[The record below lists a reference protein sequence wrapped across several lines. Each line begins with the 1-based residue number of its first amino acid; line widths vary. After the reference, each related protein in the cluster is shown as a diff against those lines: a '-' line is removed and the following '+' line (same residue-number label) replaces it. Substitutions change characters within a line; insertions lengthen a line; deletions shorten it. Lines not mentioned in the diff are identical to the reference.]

1 MDPQKFTEATTKALE
16 GAINLAKESSNSQL
30 APAHLASALLTPTTQ
45 ANTGQQQATLFASII
60 NKAGGN
66 PDLVNRALAKFIV
79 RLPAQ
84 DPAPDDVSLSPAT
97 AKVLREAEKI
107 MKEKNDSFVAQDH
120 LILAL
125 VQDASIATILKEA
138 GITPDQVKQA
148 AQQIRGGKQVNSR
161 GAEEGFDAL
170 SKYARD
176 LTAEAESGKLDPV
189 IGRDQE
195 IRRCIRIL
203 SRRTKNNPVLI
214 GEPGTGKTSVAEGL
228 AQRIVARDVPP
239 NLLGRL
245 WSLDMGALTA
255 GASYKGQFEERL
267 KSVIEECEKAG
278 EDGPGVILF
287 IDEIHTVMAGQG
299 GTGIGAGDLLKP
311 ALARGKLRTIGAT
324 TLNEYRQH
332 IEKDAAF
339 ERRFQQVL
347 VNEPSV
353 PEAIS
358 ILRGIKERYEVHH
371 GVTILDSAL
380 VAAATLAH
388 RYLTSR
394 KLPDSAIDCLDEAA
408 SAVRIARESQPEE
421 IDQLER
427 QKLQLEIEL
436 HALNK
441 ELARD
446 KRVDEVAKQ
455 KIEDTKR
462 QIAQIEDQLGPIK
475 AKFQA
480 EKSKTDEINKV
491 KRRIDELTAKAADAE
506 RRYDLATAAD
516 ITHGAL
522 PDLRN
527 RLGQLEDAKKEE
539 DRAMRLAG
547 TEQLAGDTVTPEAI
561 QAVVAQWS
569 GIPVTSMKLSEKQKL
584 LKMERTLRR
593 EVIGQDEAVNA
604 VANAIRLN
612 RSGLSNAER
621 PIASLLFCGPS
632 GTGKTLLAKA
642 LAKFLFDSPDA
653 MLRIDASEYSEKHT
667 VSKLLG
673 APAGYIG
680 YESGGILTEFVRRK
694 PYSVVL
700 IDELEKA
707 SREFVQVFLQ
717 VLDDG
722 RITDSAGRVVNFKN
736 TVIIMTSN
744 LGSSFLNELPDD
756 GSPVP
761 ESTRELVTGAIR
773 AHLPPEFLNRIDS
786 VVIYNRLSREDVRA
800 IVEVR
805 IQDVQKRLRAN
816 GKDVTL
822 QVSKPALDFLAS
834 VGYHPSYGARP
845 LNRAIQNELL
855 HPLSKY
861 LIDES
866 IRDGETARI
875 DFDARANRLVVVPN
889 HESTISLQDDDDQE
903 MDDDEDDAIEVEE
916 LD

>member
-1 MDPQKFTEATTKALE
+1 MDPSKYTEATTKALE
-16 GAINLAKESSNSQL
+16 TAINLAKESSNSQL
-30 APAHLASALLTPTTQ
+30 APAHLASALLSPTQ
-45 ANTGQQQATLFASII
+45 NATGQSQATLFSSII

-66 PDLVNRALAKFIV
+66 PELINRGLSKFIV

-84 DPAPDDVSLSPAT
+84 DPPPEDVTLSPAT

-125 VQDASIATILKEA
+125 IQDNSIATIIKEA
-138 GITPDQVKQA
+138 GITPEQIKMA
-148 AQQIRGGKQVNSR
+148 AQQLRGGKQVNSK

-189 IGRDQE
+189 IGRDAE

-214 GEPGTGKTSVAEGL
+214 GEPGVGKTAVAEGL

-267 KSVIEECEKAG
+267 KSVLEECEKAG

-339 ERRFQQVL
+339 ERRFQQVI

-436 HALNK
+436 HALNS

-446 KRVDEVAKQ
+446 KKDEVAKA
-455 KIEDTKR
+455 KIEEVKR
-462 QIAQIEDQLGPIK
+462 SISQIEDQLAPIK

-480 EKSKTDEINKV
+480 EKSKTDEINTV

-527 RLGQLEDAKKEE
+527 RLAQLEEAKKEE
-539 DRAMRLAG
+539 DKALRASG
-547 TEQLAGDTVTPEAI
+547 TEALAGDVVTPDHIAS
-561 QAVVAQWS
+561 VVAQWS
-569 GIPVTSMKLSEKQKL
+569 GIPVTSMKLSEKEKL
-584 LKMERTLRR
+584 LKMEKTLRK
-593 EVIGQDEAVNA
+593 EVVGQDEAVKA

-612 RSGLSNAER
+612 RSGLSNADR
-621 PIASLLFCGPS
+621 PIASFLFCGPS
-632 GTGKTLLAKA
+632 GTGKTQLAKS

-673 APAGYIG
+673 APAGYVG
-680 YESGGILTEFVRRK
+680 YNEGGLLTEFVRRK

-700 IDELEKA
+700 VDELEKA

-717 VLDDG
+717 ILDDG
-722 RITDSAGRVVNFKN
+722 RATDAAGRIINFKN

-744 LGSSFLNELPDD
+744 LGSAYLNELPDD
-756 GSPVP
+756 GAPVP
-761 ESTRELVTGAIR
+761 AETKELVMGAIR

-786 VVIYNRLSREDVRA
+786 IVIYNRLSRHDVRS

-805 IQDVQKRLRAN
+805 IQELQKRLRAN
-816 GKDVTL
+816 GKDITL
-822 QVSKPALDFLAS
+822 DVSKPALDFLAS
-834 VGYHPSYGARP
+834 VGYHPAYGARP

-855 HPLSKY
+855 HPLSKFI
-861 LIDES
+861 IDES

-875 DFDARANRLVVVPN
+875 DFDPQANRLVVIPN
-889 HESTISLQDDDDQE
+889 HEPSIQYDQDSDEE
-903 MDDDEDDAIEVEE
+903 MGDGEDGIEVEE

>member
-1 MDPQKFTEATTKALE
+1 MSIDPQKFTEATTKALE
-16 GAINLAKESSNSQL
+16 AAINLAKESSNSQL
-30 APAHLASALLTPTTQ
+30 APAHLASALLSPTQ
-45 ANTGQQQATLFASII
+45 SSTGATQATLFSSII

-66 PDLVNRALAKFIV
+66 PELVSRGLAKFIV

-84 DPAPDDVSLSPAT
+84 EPAPDDVSLSPAT

-107 MKEKNDSFVAQDH
+107 MKDKNDSFVAQDH

-125 VQDASIATILKEA
+125 VQDNSISTILKEA
-138 GITPDQVKQA
+138 GITPEQVKAA

-214 GEPGTGKTSVAEGL
+214 GEPGVGKTAVAEGL

-267 KSVIEECEKAG
+267 KSVLEECEKAG

-394 KLPDSAIDCLDEAA
+394 KLPDSAIDCIDEAC

-436 HALNK
+436 HALSS

-446 KRVDEVAKQ
+446 KKDEVAKA
-455 KIEDTKR
+455 KIEDTKQAISR
-462 QIAQIEDQLGPIK
+462 IDDQLAPIK
-475 AKFQA
+475 ARFQA
-480 EKSKTDEINKV
+480 EKGKTDEINNV

-516 ITHGAL
+516 IVHGAL

-527 RLGQLEDAKKEE
+527 RLATLEEAKKEE
-539 DRAMRLAG
+539 DKQMRASGGEA
-547 TEQLAGDTVTPEAI
+547 LAGDTVTPEAI

-584 LKMERTLRR
+584 LKMEKTLRR
-593 EVIGQDEAVNA
+593 EVVGQDEAVAA
-604 VANAIRLN
+604 VSNAIRLN
-612 RSGLSNAER
+612 RSGLSNADR
-621 PIASLLFCGPS
+621 PIASFLFVGPS
-632 GTGKTLLAKA
+632 GTGKTQLAKS

-667 VSKLLG
+667 VAKLLG
-673 APAGYIG
+673 APAGYVG
-680 YESGGILTEFVRRK
+680 YNEGGLLTEWVRRK

-700 IDELEKA
+700 VDELEKA

-722 RITDSAGRVVNFKN
+722 RVTDAAGRVVNFKN

-744 LGSSFLNELPDD
+744 LGSAFLNELPDD

-761 ESTRELVTGAIR
+761 ESTKELVNGAIR
-773 AHLPPEFLNRIDS
+773 GHLPPEFLNRIDS
-786 VVIYNRLSREDVRA
+786 IVIYNRLSRADVRS

-805 IQDVQKRLRAN
+805 IQEVQKRLRSN
-816 GKDVTL
+816 GKDITL
-822 QVSKPALDFLAS
+822 QISKPALDFLGS

-855 HPLSKY
+855 NPLSKY
-861 LIDES
+861 IIDES
-866 IRDGETARI
+866 IRDGEVARVE
-875 DFDARANRLVVVPN
+875 FDAPANRLVCIPN
-889 HESTISLQDDDDQE
+889 HESSVPNDDDDSDEE
-903 MDDDEDDAIEVEE
+903 MGDDSIEVEE

>member
-1 MDPQKFTEATTKALE
+1 MDPQKYTEATVKTLE
-16 GAINLAKESSNSQL
+16 AAIALAKDNSNSQL
-30 APAHLASALLTPTTQ
+30 APAHLASALLDPTQ
-45 ANTGQQQATLFASII
+45 SANGASQSASLFSSIL
-60 NKAGGN
+60 NKAGAA
-66 PDLVNRALAKFIV
+66 PELVSRGLSRFIV

-84 DPAPDDVSLSPAT
+84 EPAPDDVSLSPAT
-97 AKVLREAEKI
+97 AKVLREAEKF
-107 MKEKNDSFVAQDH
+107 MKDKNDSFVAQDH

-125 VQDASIATILKEA
+125 CQDNSIATILKEA
-138 GITPDQVKQA
+138 GTTPERVKQA
-148 AQQIRGGKQVNSR
+148 AQQLRGGKQVNSR

-214 GEPGTGKTSVAEGL
+214 GEPGVGKTAVAEGL

-239 NLLGRL
+239 NLLCRL
-245 WSLDMGALTA
+245 WSLSMAALTA

-278 EDGPGVILF
+278 EDGPGVVLF

-299 GTGIGAGDLLKP
+299 GTGIGAGDILKP

-339 ERRFQQVL
+339 ERRFQIVT

-353 PEAIS
+353 PETIS

-380 VAAATLAH
+380 VSAATLAH
-388 RYLTSR
+388 RYLTAR
-394 KLPDSAIDCLDEAA
+394 KLPDSAIDCIDEAC

-421 IDQLER
+421 IDQFER

-436 HALNK
+436 HALQS

-446 KRVDEVAKQ
+446 KKDEAAKA
-455 KIEDTKR
+455 KIEDTK
-462 QIAQIEDQLGPIK
+462 QAIARIDDQLAPIK
-475 AKFQA
+475 ARFEA
-480 EKSKTDEINKV
+480 EKSKSDEIANV

-522 PDLRN
+522 PDLRH
-527 RLGQLEDAKKEE
+527 RLAVLEEAKKEE
-539 DRAMRLAG
+539 EKQMRAAG
-547 TEQLAGDTVTPEAI
+547 GEALAGDTVTPEAI
-561 QAVVAQWS
+561 QQVVAQWS
-569 GIPVTSMKLSEKQKL
+569 GVPVTSMKMSEKQKL
-584 LKMERTLRR
+584 LKMEKTLRK
-593 EVIGQDEAVNA
+593 EVIGQEEAISA

-612 RSGLSNAER
+612 RSGLSNADR
-621 PIASLLFCGPS
+621 PVASFLFVGPS
-632 GTGKTLLAKA
+632 GTGKTQLAKA
-642 LAKFLFDSPDA
+642 LARFMFDSPDA
-653 MLRIDASEYSEKHT
+653 MLRIDASEFSEKHT

-673 APAGYIG
+673 APAGYVG
-680 YESGGILTEFVRRK
+680 YNEGGLLTEYIRRK

-717 VLDDG
+717 ILDDG
-722 RITDSAGRVVNFKN
+722 RITDASGRVVNCKN
-736 TVIIMTSN
+736 TVIVFTSN
-744 LGSSFLNELPDD
+744 LGSAFLNDLPDD
-756 GSPVP
+756 GSSVP
-761 ESTRELVTGAIR
+761 PETRELVQGAIR
-773 AHLPPEFLNRIDS
+773 AHLPPEFINRLDS
-786 VVIYNRLSREDVRA
+786 IIIYNRLSRDDVRS

-805 IQDVQKRLRAN
+805 IQEVQKRLRSN
-816 GKDVTL
+816 GKDIKL
-822 QVSKPALDFLAS
+822 QVSKGALDFLAS

-845 LNRAIQNELL
+845 LNRAIQTELL
-855 HPLSKY
+855 NPLSKY
-861 LIDES
+861 IIDES
-866 IRDGETARI
+866 IRDGEVARVE
-875 DFDARANRLVVVPN
+875 FDAPANRLVCIPN
-889 HESTISLQDDDDQE
+889 HAPTVELEPDSE
-903 MDDDEDDAIEVEE
+903 DEDMESDGDRIEIEE

>member
-16 GAINLAKESSNSQL
+16 AAINLAKESSNSQL
-30 APAHLASALLTPTTQ
+30 APAHLASALLSPTQ
-45 ANTGQQQATLFASII
+45 NASGQPQATLFSSII

-66 PDLVNRALAKFIV
+66 PDLVNRGLSKFIV

-84 DPAPDDVSLSPAT
+84 DPAPDDVTLSPAT
-97 AKVLREAEKI
+97 AKVLREAEKL
-107 MKEKNDSFVAQDH
+107 MKDKNDSFVAQDH

-125 VQDASIATILKEA
+125 VQDNSIATIIKEA
-138 GITPDQVKQA
+138 GMTPEQVKNA
-148 AQQIRGGKQVNSR
+148 AQQLRGGKGVHSR

-189 IGRDQE
+189 IGRDAE

-214 GEPGTGKTSVAEGL
+214 GEPGVGKTAVAEGL

-267 KSVIEECEKAG
+267 KSVLEECEKAG

-339 ERRFQQVL
+339 ERRFQQVI

-436 HALNK
+436 HALNS

-446 KRVDEVAKQ
+446 KKDEVAKA

-462 QIAQIEDQLGPIK
+462 AISQIEDQLAPIK

-480 EKSKTDEINKV
+480 EKSKTDEINNV

-522 PDLRN
+522 PDLRT
-527 RLGQLEDAKKEE
+527 RLAQLEEQKKEE
-539 DRAMRLAG
+539 DKALRASGGEA
-547 TEQLAGDTVTPEAI
+547 LAGDTVTPEAI

-584 LKMERTLRR
+584 LKMEKTLRK
-593 EVIGQDEAVNA
+593 EVVGQDEAVTA

-612 RSGLSNAER
+612 RSGLSNADR
-621 PIASLLFCGPS
+621 PIASFLFCGPS
-632 GTGKTLLAKA
+632 GTGKTQLAKS

-667 VSKLLG
+667 VAKLLG
-673 APAGYIG
+673 APAGYVG
-680 YESGGILTEFVRRK
+680 YNEGGLLTEFVRRK

-700 IDELEKA
+700 VDELEKA

-722 RITDSAGRVVNFKN
+722 RVTDAAGRVVNFKN

-761 ESTRELVTGAIR
+761 DSTRELVTGAIR

-786 VVIYNRLSREDVRA
+786 IVIYNRLSRSDVRS

-805 IQDVQKRLRAN
+805 IQEVQKRLRSN

-822 QVSKPALDFLAS
+822 DISKPALDFLAS

-861 LIDES
+861 IIDES
-866 IRDGETARI
+866 IRDGETAHI
-875 DFDARANRLVVVPN
+875 DFDPKANRLVVLPN
-889 HESTISLQDDDDQE
+889 HESSVPYEEDS
-903 MDDDEDDAIEVEE
+903 DEDMEDDSIEVEE

>member
-1 MDPQKFTEATTKALE
+1 MDSSKFTEATVKALE
-16 GAINLAKESSNSQL
+16 TAINLAKENSNSQL
-30 APAHLASALLTPTTQ
+30 SPAHLASALLSPTQNASGATQ
-45 ANTGQQQATLFASII
+45 TTLFSSIL

-66 PDLVNRALAKFIV
+66 PDLVNRGLSKFIV

-107 MKEKNDSFVAQDH
+107 MKDKNDSFVAQDH

-125 VQDASIATILKEA
+125 CQDNSIASILKEA
-138 GITPDQVKQA
+138 GVTPEQVKSA
-148 AQQIRGGKQVNSR
+148 AQQLRGGKKVDSR
-161 GAEEGFDAL
+161 GSEEGFDAL
-170 SKYARD
+170 RKYARD

-189 IGRDQE
+189 IGRDSE

-214 GEPGTGKTSVAEGL
+214 GEPGVGKTAVAEGL

-267 KSVIEECEKAG
+267 KSVLEECEKAG

-287 IDEIHTVMAGQG
+287 IDELHTVMAGQG
-299 GTGIGAGDLLKP
+299 GSGIGAGDLLKP

-347 VNEPSV
+347 VNEPTV

-358 ILRGIKERYEVHH
+358 ILRGIKEKYEVHH
-371 GVTILDSAL
+371 GVTILDASL

-394 KLPDSAIDCLDEAA
+394 KLPDSAIDCIDEAC
-408 SAVRIARESQPEE
+408 SAVRIARESRPEE

-427 QKLQLEIEL
+427 QKLQFEIEL
-436 HALNK
+436 HALSS

-446 KRVDEVAKQ
+446 KKDEVAKA
-455 KIEDTKR
+455 KIEDTKQAISR
-462 QIAQIEDQLGPIK
+462 IDDQLAPIK
-475 AKFQA
+475 ARFEA
-480 EKSKTDEINKV
+480 EKSKSDEINNV

-522 PDLRN
+522 PDLRH
-527 RLGQLEDAKKEE
+527 RLVQLEEAKKEE
-539 DRAMRLAG
+539 EKMMRAAG
-547 TEQLAGDTVTPEAI
+547 GEALAGDTVTPEAI
-561 QAVVAQWS
+561 QQVVAQWS

-584 LKMERTLRR
+584 LKMEKTLRK
-593 EVIGQDEAVNA
+593 EVIGQDEAVTA
-604 VANAIRLN
+604 VSNAIRLN
-612 RSGLSNAER
+612 RSGLSNTDR
-621 PIASLLFCGPS
+621 PIASFLFVGPS
-632 GTGKTLLAKA
+632 GTGKTQLAKS

-667 VSKLLG
+667 VAKLLG
-673 APAGYIG
+673 APAGYVG
-680 YESGGILTEFVRRK
+680 YNEGGLLTEFVRRK

-700 IDELEKA
+700 VDELEKA

-722 RITDSAGRVVNFKN
+722 RVTDAAGRVVNFKN

-744 LGSSFLNELPDD
+744 LGSAFLNELPDD

-761 ESTRELVTGAIR
+761 DSTRELVQGAVR
-773 AHLPPEFLNRIDS
+773 AHLPPEFINRIDS
-786 VVIYNRLSREDVRA
+786 IVIYNRLSRADVRS

-805 IQDVQKRLRAN
+805 IQEVQKRLRSN
-816 GKDVTL
+816 GKDITL
-822 QVSKPALDFLAS
+822 QISKPALDFLGS

-845 LNRAIQNELL
+845 LNRAIQTELL
-855 HPLSKY
+855 NPLSRY
-861 LIDES
+861 IIDDS
-866 IRDGETARI
+866 IRDGETARVE
-875 DFDARANRLVVVPN
+875 FDAPANRLVCIPN
-889 HESTISLQDDDDQE
+889 HESSIPADDDSDEE
-903 MDDDEDDAIEVEE
+903 MGDDSIEVEE

>member
-30 APAHLASALLTPTTQ
+30 APAHLASALLSPTQ
-45 ANTGQQQATLFASII
+45 SSNGASQATLFSSII

-66 PDLVNRALAKFIV
+66 PDLVNRGLAKFIV

-97 AKVLREAEKI
+97 AKVFREAEKI

-125 VQDASIATILKEA
+125 IQDNSIISILKEA
-138 GITPDQVKQA
+138 GLSPDQVKSA

-214 GEPGTGKTSVAEGL
+214 GDAGVGKTAVAEGL

-267 KSVIEECEKAG
+267 KSVLEECEKAG
-278 EDGPGVILF
+278 QDGPGVILF

-332 IEKDAAF
+332 IEKDPAF

-388 RYLTSR
+388 RYLTAR

-408 SAVRIARESQPEE
+408 SAVRIARESKPEE
-421 IDQLER
+421 IDTLER
-427 QKLQLEIEL
+427 SKLQLEIEL
-436 HALNK
+436 HALNT

-446 KRVDEVAKQ
+446 KKDEVAKA
-455 KIEDTKR
+455 KIEETKR
-462 QIAQIEDQLGPIK
+462 AISNIDDQLAPIK
-475 AKFQA
+475 AKFEA
-480 EKSKTDEINKV
+480 EKSKTDEINNV

-527 RLGQLEDAKKEE
+527 RLVQLEEAKKEE
-539 DRAMRLAG
+539 EKAMRAAG
-547 TEQLAGDTVTPEAI
+547 GEFLAGDTVTPEAI

-584 LKMERTLRR
+584 LKMEKTLRK
-593 EVIGQDEAVNA
+593 EVVGQDEAVSA

-612 RSGLSNAER
+612 RSGLSNADR
-621 PIASLLFCGPS
+621 PIASFLFCGPS
-632 GTGKTLLAKA
+632 GTGKTQLAKS

-667 VSKLLG
+667 VAKLLG
-673 APAGYIG
+673 APAGYVG
-680 YESGGILTEFVRRK
+680 YNEGGLLTEWVRRK

-700 IDELEKA
+700 VDELEKA

-722 RITDSAGRVVNFKN
+722 RITDAAGRIVNFKN

-744 LGSSFLNELPDD
+744 LGSAFLNELPDD

-761 ESTRELVTGAIR
+761 DSTKELVNGAIR
-773 AHLPPEFLNRIDS
+773 AHLPPEFINRLDS
-786 VVIYNRLSREDVRA
+786 IVIYNRLSRSDVRS

-805 IQDVQKRLRAN
+805 IQEVQKRLRGN
-816 GKDVTL
+816 GKDITL
-822 QVSKPALDFLAS
+822 DISKPALDFLAS

-855 HPLSKY
+855 HPLSKFI
-861 LIDES
+861 IDES

-875 DFDARANRLVVVPN
+875 DFDAQANRLIVFPN
-889 HESTISLQDDDDQE
+889 HESSVPFVEDSDEEMGDDS
-903 MDDDEDDAIEVEE
+903 IEVEE

>member
-1 MDPQKFTEATTKALE
+1 MDPQKYTEATTKALE
-16 GAINLAKESSNSQL
+16 AAINLAKESSNSQL
-30 APAHLASALLTPTTQ
+30 APAHLASALLSPTQT
-45 ANTGQQQATLFASII
+45 ASGASQATLFSSII

-66 PDLVNRALAKFIV
+66 PDLVNRGLAKFIV

-84 DPAPDDVSLSPAT
+84 DPAPEDVSLSPAT

-125 VQDASIATILKEA
+125 VQDNSIATIIKEA
-138 GITPDQVKQA
+138 GMTADQVKAA
-148 AQQIRGGKQVNSR
+148 AQQLRGGKQVTSR

-214 GEPGTGKTSVAEGL
+214 GEPGVGKTAVAEGL

-299 GTGIGAGDLLKP
+299 GSGIGAGDLLKP

-332 IEKDAAF
+332 IERDAAF
-339 ERRFQQVL
+339 ERRFQQVI

-380 VAAATLAH
+380 VAAATLAN

-427 QKLQLEIEL
+427 SKLQLEIEL
-436 HALNK
+436 HALNS

-446 KRVDEVAKQ
+446 KKDEVAKA
-455 KIEDTKR
+455 KIEETKR
-462 QIAQIEDQLGPIK
+462 AISTIDDQLAPLK

-480 EKSKTDEINKV
+480 EKYKTDEINNV

-527 RLGQLEDAKKEE
+527 RLAHLEEAKKEE
-539 DRAMRLAG
+539 EKAMKVAG
-547 TEQLAGDTVTPEAI
+547 GELLAGDTVTPEAI

-584 LKMERTLRR
+584 LKMEKTLRK
-593 EVIGQDEAVNA
+593 EVVGQDEAVSA

-612 RSGLSNAER
+612 RSGLSNADR
-621 PIASLLFCGPS
+621 PIASFLFCGPS
-632 GTGKTLLAKA
+632 GTGKTQLAKS
-642 LAKFLFDSPDA
+642 LAGFLFDSKDA

-673 APAGYIG
+673 APAGYVG
-680 YESGGILTEFVRRK
+680 YNEGGLLSEFVRRK

-700 IDELEKA
+700 VDELEKA

-722 RITDSAGRVVNFKN
+722 RVTDAAGRVVNFKN

-744 LGSSFLNELPDD
+744 LGSSYLNELPDD
-756 GSPVP
+756 GNPVP
-761 ESTRELVTGAIR
+761 EETRELVTGAIR

-786 VVIYNRLSREDVRA
+786 IVIYNRLSRSDVRS

-805 IQDVQKRLRAN
+805 IQEVQKRLRSN
-816 GKDVTL
+816 GKDITL
-822 QVSKPALDFLAS
+822 DITKPALDFLAS
-834 VGYHPSYGARP
+834 VGYHPAYGARP

-855 HPLSKY
+855 HPLSKF

-866 IRDGETARI
+866 IRDGETAHI
-875 DFDARANRLVVVPN
+875 DFDAQANRLVVMPN
-889 HESTISLQDDDDQE
+889 HESSVPYDDDDDSDEE
-903 MDDDEDDAIEVEE
+903 MGDDSIEVEE